1 MAFNDE
7 LRRLRKQDGLTQSAL
22 ASALGVAK
30 STISMYEC
38 GNREPDFE
46 TLEKIADYFNV
57 DMNQLTGISPYLQD
71 FIDNKSNT
79 ESSHGDEPLSAEEI
93 IDRQFRYRLV
103 DPAER
108 RLIDAYRKASP
119 ADREILDNIA
129 SRYADEK
136 NTKIG

>member
-22 ASALGVAK
+22 ASALGIAK

-57 DMNQLTGISPYLQD
+57 DMNQLTGINPFLQHL
-71 FIDNKSNT
+71 IDNKSNT
-79 ESSHGDEPLSAEEI
+79 ESSHGDANLSAEEI
-93 IDRQFRYRLV
+93 IHGRFRYHLA
-103 DPAER
+103 DPDEK

-136 NTKIG
+136 NTKTG